1 VIAAIIGSGLLAFLS
16 TRMQNVAGRQVALGS
31 LLYKLVG
38 LVLIIPV
45 LDSFCVKSGA
55 SGPGTNVSRMLI

>member
-1 VIAAIIGSGLLAFLS
+1 VTVANIGSGLLAFLS

-38 LVLIIPV
+38 RVLIIPV
-45 LDSFCVKSGA
+45 LDSFCVKSDA
-55 SGPGTNVSRMLI
+55 SGPGSNVSRMLM